1 MTSYGRRL
9 QNIKSGISQQPPIG
23 SQILNLGLDDKS
35 IFYKYLK
42 FWQPLMEDDHKLF
55 KVEYLS
61 NHLLDHTQI

>member
-35 IFYKYLK
+35 IFYKSLK
-42 FWQPLMEDDHKLF
+42 IRRPPMEDDLKKL
-55 KVEYLS
+55 
-61 NHLLDHTQI
+61 